1 VESNV
6 AQRVVIIGGGFGGLH
21 AAKTFGDP
29 HIEITLCDRRN
40 FHLFQPLLYQVATG
54 GLSPA
59 DISSPLRGVL
69 KNRRHVT
76 TLLTNVRA
84 IDLTMRAVSTSV
96 GNLEYDSLI
105 VATGNGNHYFGND
118 HWRPIAPGL
127 KTIEDAIEIRCRILT
142 AFESAEAETDPI
154 RREHLM
160 TFLIVGAGPT
170 GVELAGAMG
179 EIALHT
185 LKREFRN
192 INSSCA
198 RIVLIEG
205 GSRVLSSL
213 PESLSGKAMHYL
225 HRLGVEGITDTTVTN
240 IETGKATLRRDG
252 HTQEMIAGTII
263 WAAGVRASSIGKCIA
278 AGNQE
283 LLDETGRVI
292 VEPDLSVPG
301 HPEVFVIGDLAHYR
315 HQTGAPLPLLA
326 PVAMQQGRY
335 VAKLIQRRLRG
346 KTSKPFRYRDKGNL
360 ATIGRAAAV
369 GVIGQLRVW
378 GYPAWL
384 TWLFI
389 HLMYLVEFENRVLV
403 FIQWFWSYITRNR
416 GARLITPRTH
426 GGKKSLAATSSSS
439 YNPDSDKSYS

>member
-1 VESNV
+1 M
-6 AQRVVIIGGGFGGLH
+6 VIIGGGFGGLY
-21 AAKTFGDP
+21 AAKTFKDP
-29 HIEITLCDRRN
+29 RIEITLCDRRN

-59 DISSPLRGVL
+59 DIASPLRGVL
-69 KNRRHVT
+69 RNRRHVK
-76 TLLTNVRA
+76 TLMADVRS
-84 IDLTMRAVSTSV
+84 IDLGSRTISASIGTL
-96 GNLEYDSLI
+96 NYDSLI
-105 VATGNGNHYFGND
+105 VATGNLTHYYGKD

-127 KTIEDAIEIRCRILT
+127 KTVEDAIEIRRRILA
-142 AFESAEAETDPI
+142 AFEAAEVEPDPT
-154 RREHLM
+154 RRGHLM

-170 GVELAGAMG
+170 GVELAGAMS

-185 LKREFRN
+185 LKRDFRN
-192 INSSCA
+192 INPSHA

-205 GSRVLSSL
+205 GSRILTAL
-213 PESLSGKAMHYL
+213 PESLSERAMHYL
-225 HRLGVEGITDTTVTN
+225 QRLGVEVITDAIVTN
-240 IETGKATLRRDG
+240 VEEERAMLRRDD
-252 HTQEMIAGTII
+252 HTQEIIAGTIM
-263 WAAGVRASSIGKCIA
+263 WAAGVRASPIGKCIA

-292 VEPDLSVPG
+292 VEPDLSVGG

-335 VAKLIQRRLRG
+335 AAKLIQHRLKG
-346 KTSKPFRYRDKGNL
+346 KTLKPFQYRDKGNL

-369 GVIGQLRVW
+369 GVVWRMNVW

-403 FIQWFWSYITRNR
+403 LIQWFWNYITRNR
-416 GARLITPRTH
+416 GARLITPVTGVERKENL
-426 GGKKSLAATSSSS
+426 GKR
-439 YNPDSDKSYS
+439 N